1 VFGNVTWAGVR
12 LLRTGV
18 RNLVTGA
25 MKPVI
30 AVDDRCHF
38 ARVVLSYIGIDVA
51 SDYENPSNR
60 LGIVPDLV
68 APLGAARKRQHIA
81 FLQDAVT
88 VMHQDG
94 RRPPKN
100 DEQLFASVMEVVDEL
115 RRPGLKLPNRCAEG
129 IRRRPNKF
137 SCSESTPIWNLVP
150 NIRGVLAH
158 ALRIL
163 QSRAALWYRRVPVAS

>member
-1 VFGNVTWAGVR
+1 
-12 LLRTGV
+12 
-18 RNLVTGA
+18 

-51 SDYENPSNR
+51 PDYENPSNR

-68 APLGAARKRQHIA
+68 ATLGAARKRQHIA

-100 DEQLFASVMEVVDEL
+100 DEQLFAPVMEVVDEL

-163 QSRAALWYRRVPVAS
+163 QSRTALSYRRVPVPS

>member
-1 VFGNVTWAGVR
+1 VR
-12 LLRTGV
+12 D
-18 RNLVTGA
+18 LVTGA

-68 APLGAARKRQHIA
+68 ATLWAARKRQHIA

-100 DEQLFASVMEVVDEL
+100 DEQLFASAVEVVDEL
-115 RRPGLKLPNRCAEG
+115 RRPGLKLPN
-129 IRRRPNKF
+129 
-137 SCSESTPIWNLVP
+137 
-150 NIRGVLAH
+150 
-158 ALRIL
+158 
-163 QSRAALWYRRVPVAS
+163 